1 MRLKTM
7 ENVDKG
13 KEKNHVGKLTS
24 NPEDRTPYISH
35 VMFDKRFGHAA
46 AVLNKRYLSKRRFR
60 VRVIYILFSMN
71 S

>member
-1 MRLKTM
+1 MGKI
-7 ENVDKG
+7 DKD
-13 KEKNHVGKLTS
+13 KDKKHTGKLTS

-71 S
+71 G